1 MKSVAEVEST
11 VTAASAPINLFGL
24 DRAGVAT
31 LFDTIGE
38 QRYRTAQVMKWVYH
52 RGVRDFA
59 AMTDLSKKLRE
70 RLTESASLQLPEIVD
85 ARVSVDGTRKW
96 ILKAHN
102 GNSVETVLIPDRG
115 RNTLCVSTQVGC
127 MLDCSFCSTGKQ
139 GFNGNLT
146 AAEIVG
152 QVALVS
158 DTLRAAGDDRGVTN
172 VVMMGMGEP
181 LLNFDA
187 AVRASA
193 VLTDDFAFGIS
204 KRRVTISTAGV
215 VPAIYELAEATDVSL
230 AVSLHAPNDA
240 LRDVLVPLNRKY
252 PIAELLAACRHY
264 LRVLGE
270 HRSITIE
277 YTLLRGVNDSV
288 AQAHELAQLLRDL
301 RCKINLI
308 PFNPFPASGYERP
321 DEPTVRAF
329 QTVLLNAGYAAMLRT
344 TRGEDIAAACG
355 QLVGEVADRTRRQER
370 YLARVKASEVA

>member
-1 MKSVAEVEST
+1 VTT
-11 VTAASAPINLFGL
+11 VTPSINLFGL
-24 DRAGVAT
+24 DRAGVAG

-52 RGVRDFA
+52 RGVREFG

-70 RLTESASLQLPEIVD
+70 RLTATASLHLPEIVS

-96 ILKAHN
+96 VLKVAN
-102 GNSVETVLIPDRG
+102 GNAVEAVLIPDRG

-139 GFNGNLT
+139 GFNGNLS

-152 QVALVS
+152 QVALVA
-158 DTLRAAGDDRGVTN
+158 DALRASGDPRGVTN

-187 AVRASA
+187 SVRASA
-193 VLTDDFAFGIS
+193 ILTDDFAFGIS

-215 VPAIYELAEATDVSL
+215 VPAIYELANCTDVSL
-230 AVSLHAPNDA
+230 AVSLHAANDA
-240 LRDVLVPLNRKY
+240 LRDQLVPINRKY

-264 LRVLGE
+264 LNVLGE

-277 YTLLRGVNDSV
+277 YTLMRGINDST
-288 AQAHELAQLLRDL
+288 AQAHELARLLRDV

-308 PFNPFPASGYERP
+308 PFNPFPASGYQRP
-321 DEPTVRAF
+321 DDEAVRAF

-355 QLVGEVADRTRRQER
+355 QLVGEVSDRTHRHAR
-370 YLARVKASEVA
+370 YLARVKATEGA